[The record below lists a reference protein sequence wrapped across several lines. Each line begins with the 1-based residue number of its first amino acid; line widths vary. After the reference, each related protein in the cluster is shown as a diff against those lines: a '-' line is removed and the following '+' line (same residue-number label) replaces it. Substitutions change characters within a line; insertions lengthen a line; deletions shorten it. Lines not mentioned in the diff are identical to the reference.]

1 VVVLKRQ
8 AGFLLAVPRG
18 FIPQQ
23 VLDRANQGVDGGPIG
38 PSTVGEVPA
47 VLVEDGM
54 RSPTGTNVGVVIVD
68 MIDEMVAQLRRV
80 EEAETIAV
88 PFDPDSIFNLPS
100 PTDLL

>member
-1 VVVLKRQ
+1 
-8 AGFLLAVPRG
+8 
-18 FIPQQ
+18 
-23 VLDRANQGVDGGPIG
+23 
-38 PSTVGEVPA
+38 
-47 VLVEDGM
+47 M